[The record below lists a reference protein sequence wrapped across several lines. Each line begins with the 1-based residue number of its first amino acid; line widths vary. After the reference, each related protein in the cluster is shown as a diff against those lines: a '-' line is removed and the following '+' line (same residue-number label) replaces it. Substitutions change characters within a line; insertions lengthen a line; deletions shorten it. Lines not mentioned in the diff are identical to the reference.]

1 MCVFSKCAEKEEL
14 FKVDFPKMKT
24 LQLKWISVE
33 KLMRISHLYF
43 GYGKVTI

>member
-24 LQLKWISVE
+24 LQLKLIFVE
-33 KLMRISHLYF
+33 KLISHLYF
-43 GYGKVTI
+43 GYGNVTI